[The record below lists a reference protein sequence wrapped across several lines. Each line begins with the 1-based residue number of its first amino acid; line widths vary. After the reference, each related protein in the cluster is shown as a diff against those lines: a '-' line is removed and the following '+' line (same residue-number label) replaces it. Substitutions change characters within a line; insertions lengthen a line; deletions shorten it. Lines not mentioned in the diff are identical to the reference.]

1 MSNKIKTTE
10 ELFNKLY
17 SKFDHKKLVGQTLYL
32 LGRGDNSM
40 KSAFQRTEEWWT
52 TLWWKEANCVISII
66 TSSGHAMSDYWAYVD
81 VPKEEIDALNIQVAT
96 DEIKEAALQWLLSR
110 SGSDACK
117 LTFKPQYINCVLLC
131 FEDHNYYDDSDS
143 WTVFYDGNKHE
154 IVEEYW
160 TTRGACQTCN
170 ANPRDIQYNFDTCPA
185 DLMEEVKEYLRKDIA
200 ENFDFSEMARNVF
213 KAKYKYQQESAE
225 ACIKE
230 FCELA
235 PKAIERVDNIWLL
248 CKLSKKVHTYT
259 DFDYR
264 FGKNYKGESFVYT
277 VMKSMTTKMVE
288 VRQRSKVV
296 YGTRYNG
303 TVQSC
308 KFYAANGFNQLY
320 DATVILVD
328 VPDIEKTVYI
338 RLSGKKEYAV
348 GTEISFA
355 GILGKEGDK
364 YQFINKARVINESD
378 KLSWH

>member
-1 MSNKIKTTE
+1 MSNEIKTSE
-10 ELFNKLY
+10 ELFNRLY

-32 LGRGDNSM
+32 LGHGDNNM
-40 KSAFQRTEEWWT
+40 QSAFQRTEEWWT

-66 TSSGHAMSDYWAYVD
+66 TSSGQAMSDYWAYAD
-81 VPKEEIDALNIQVAT
+81 VPKDEIDALNIQVAT
-96 DEIKEAALQWLLSR
+96 DEIKEAALQWIIAR
-110 SGSDACK
+110 SDSEACK

-160 TTRGACQTCN
+160 TTRGACQHCN
-170 ANPRDIQYNFDTCPA
+170 ANPRDIQYNFDTCPE
-185 DLMEEVKEYLRKDIA
+185 DLMTEVKEYLRKDIA

-248 CKLSKKVHTYT
+248 CYLSKKVHTYT
-259 DFDYR
+259 DFYYML
-264 FGKNYKGESFVYT
+264 GSNYKGESFVDI
-277 VMKSMTTKMVE
+277 VVKSMTTKMVE
-288 VRQRSKVV
+288 VRQRSKAV

-308 KFYAANGFNQLY
+308 KFYAANGYNQLF
-320 DATVILVD
+320 DATVILVV
-328 VPDIEKTVYI
+328 VPGIEKPVYL
-338 RLSGKKEYAV
+338 RLNGKKEYDA

-355 GILGKEGDK
+355 GILGKAGDK
-364 YQFINKARVINESD
+364 YQFIDKARIINEGD